1 MKILRNSF
9 VLFVLIFGFNSYGQD
24 NCNYKEMTT
33 KIDSISRVKNIELGT
48 IKILDVTNAFGKTI
62 TMQRI
67 LTKESKFHFDGQF
80 LVTENKYF
88 NINKLLYFYIRK
100 DVLEF
105 YFQGY

>member
-1 MKILRNSF
+1 MKILKSSI
-9 VLFVLIFGFNSYGQD
+9 VLFVLFFGFNSYGQD

-33 KIDSISRVKNIELGT
+33 KIDSISRLKNIELGR
-48 IKILDVTNAFGKTI
+48 INILFVTNTFDKTD
-62 TMQRI
+62 TDEKR

-80 LVTENKYF
+80 LVIENKYF
-88 NINKLLYFYIRK
+88 NMNKLLYFYIKK